1 MAAHRKPRQR
11 PLGGR
16 AGRRAA
22 TLALAGAATATA
34 FDGAG
39 HAAPRPAPASP
50 AGAEVDRL
58 YREAEAATERYNGAR
73 EQADAARDR
82 LDALQ
87 DEAARRT
94 ERLTAARDALGATAA
109 AQYRDGGLGPA
120 LRLAFS
126 SDPEAY
132 LRGAALTERI
142 GDRQTAAIAALRGQV
157 VEINRLRGEAADHA
171 RELRTRQAEAHRH
184 KTTVQN
190 RLAAA
195 RLLLSRLT
203 TEQRAAYEAS
213 ETAGGGRRGAGRAA
227 RTAPAERPAAERSA
241 ADSLRAPTTRAAR
254 AVAYAYG
261 AIGRPYQWG
270 ATGPS
275 SYDCSGLTQAAWRAA
290 GVSLPRTTYSQ
301 IGTGRRVPRDRLAP
315 GDLVFFY
322 PGLSHVGIYIGDG
335 RMIHAPRSGSTVR
348 IAPVD
353 SMPWAAATRV
363 G

>member
-34 FDGAG
+34 FEGAG
-39 HAAPRPAPASP
+39 HAAPAPGPAPAR
-50 AGAEVDRL
+50 AGAEADRL

-73 EQADAARDR
+73 ERADAARDR
-82 LDALQ
+82 LAALQ
-87 DEAARRT
+87 DEAARHT
-94 ERLTAARDALGATAA
+94 ERLNAARDALGATAA
-109 AQYRDGGLGPA
+109 AQYRGGGLGPA
-120 LRLAFS
+120 MRLAFS
-126 SDPEAY
+126 SDPERH
-132 LRGAALTERI
+132 LRGAALAERI
-142 GDRQTAAIAALRGQV
+142 GDRQSVAVAALRGRLV
-157 VEINRLRGEAADHA
+157 AIGRLRAEAADHA
-171 RELRTRQAEAHRH
+171 RELRVREAQAQRH
-184 KTTVQN
+184 KATVQN

-203 TEQRAAYEAS
+203 AEQRAAYEAAAH
-213 ETAGGGRRGAGRAA
+213 AGGGFGSAGRAA
-227 RTAPAERPAAERSA
+227 RTAPDRRPA

-261 AIGRPYQWG
+261 AIGRPYRWG
-270 ATGPS
+270 ATGPA

-301 IGTGRRVPRDRLAP
+301 IDAGRRVPRAGLAP
-315 GDLVFFY
+315 GDLVFFH

-335 RMIHAPRSGSTVR
+335 RMIHAPRTGSTVR

-353 SMPWAAATRV
+353 SMPWAGATRV

>member
-39 HAAPRPAPASP
+39 HAAPRPAPAP

-94 ERLTAARDALGATAA
+94 ERLAAARDALGATAA
-109 AQYRDGGLGPA
+109 AQYRGGGLGPA

-132 LRGAALTERI
+132 LRGAALAERI
-142 GDRQTAAIAALRGQV
+142 GDRQTVDIAALRGQV
-157 VEINRLRGEAADHA
+157 VEIGRLRSEAADHA

-203 TEQRAAYEAS
+203 TEQRAAYEAA
-213 ETAGGGRRGAGRAA
+213 ETAGGGRGGAGRAA
-227 RTAPAERPAAERSA
+227 RTAPAERPAVERPA
-241 ADSLRAPTTRAAR
+241 ADSLRAPTPRAAR
-254 AVAYAYG
+254 AVGYAYG
-261 AIGRPYQWG
+261 AIGRPYRWG

-275 SYDCSGLTQAAWRAA
+275 SYDCSGLAQAAWRAA

-301 IGTGRRVPRDRLAP
+301 VDAGRRVPRDQLAP